1 MKCCV
6 STVCAIFQ
14 CDEFAGDINKKNCM
28 HNLNVVRES
37 FRTQNE
43 RKRQMKRDQRNW
55 KMIIISFFSRF
66 LLLHIIIRTAQT
78 FKNEDNAAAKLK
90 WHEWKQSQRNKHK
103 CIVQCTYLYHFGW
116 AERRS
121 ANCIAIFRRLFG
133 SMQHFADVHS
143 LFWSFW
149 MHSIQTHDFFSFFQ
163 FHFYTERKYTNHISN
178 ILLRCRVWVNVRI
191 CLQPKPQPNR
201 RKKVCSKLTIII
213 RCLSAL
219 VFEYVRKCPTMLK
232 ETDKIGF
239 STFCRDLNSKT
250 ARPSAAQVQHQHNQ
264 RKGTNQ
270 HVCIEYV
277 SRMVDDAD
285 DP

>member
-103 CIVQCTYLYHFGW
+103 CIVQCTYLYHFGR

-149 MHSIQTHDFFSFFQ
+149 MHSIQTHDFFSFFSISFLHRTEIHQ
-163 FHFYTERKYTNHISN
+163 SHFEYFITLSSLSQCSHLFTAQTSTKQEKKSMFQTDHNYTMSIG
-178 ILLRCRVWVNVRI
+178 VGFRI
-191 CLQPKPQPNR
+191 CAKMPND
-201 RKKVCSKLTIII
+201 
-213 RCLSAL
+213 A
-219 VFEYVRKCPTMLK
+219 
-232 ETDKIGF
+232 
-239 STFCRDLNSKT
+239 
-250 ARPSAAQVQHQHNQ
+250 
-264 RKGTNQ
+264 KGN
-270 HVCIEYV
+270 
-277 SRMVDDAD
+277 R
-285 DP
+285 